1 MEKQKT
7 FEVQPSCKWIDW
19 AQLQWRSYRVSCM
32 AKARANCL
40 PPKLLLLLV
49 VWLFNGSSSLASSL
63 TGEYVAIISIAIKL
77 AIEYSLYIV
86 VISIK
91 GQQGQPSQDESRPG
105 HHLQLLLLLLL
116 CLSAGCK
123 PHNHL
128 PLKNSCRW
136 DNPRRCC
143 KLLPNRCTCSDPEW
157 LLLRLR
163 SLGCCRQVNAGLL
176 SLSLSLSVCLE
187 VPRLG
192 LSFMLCGLI
201 ELTDL
206 RCYPLNLGWLF
217 ANTQQRRTHTLHTPH
232 SQSPYVFI
240 GLAGTKVSKEDRKI
254 CEFMQY
260 LQISFW
266 AISWKISWH
275 ERLRTQTWV

>member
-19 AQLQWRSYRVSCM
+19 AQLQWRSYRESCM

-40 PPKLLLLLV
+40 PPKLLLLV

-63 TGEYVAIISIAIKL
+63 TGECVAIISIAIKL

-91 GQQGQPSQDESRPG
+91 GQQGQPSQVESRPG

-128 PLKNSCRW
+128 PLKNSC
-136 DNPRRCC
+136 PLS
-143 KLLPNRCTCSDPEW
+143 KGQPAALLQIAAKSLH
-157 LLLRLR
+157 LLWPGVTPTSSKVL
-163 SLGCCRQVNAGLL
+163 GLL
-176 SLSLSLSVCLE
+176 QAGQCRPALPLSLTLLV
-187 VPRLG
+187 
-192 LSFMLCGLI
+192 
-201 ELTDL
+201 L
-206 RCYPLNLGWLF
+206 RCL
-217 ANTQQRRTHTLHTPH
+217 
-232 SQSPYVFI
+232 V
-240 GLAGTKVSKEDRKI
+240 LACLSCFV
-254 CEFMQY
+254 
-260 LQISFW
+260 
-266 AISWKISWH
+266 
-275 ERLRTQTWV
+275 V

>member
-40 PPKLLLLLV
+40 PPKLLLLLLLV
-49 VWLFNGSSSLASSL
+49 VWLFNGCSSLASSL
-63 TGEYVAIISIAIKL
+63 TKEYVAIISIAIKL

-91 GQQGQPSQDESRPG
+91 GQQGQPSQVESRPG

-128 PLKNSCRW
+128 PLKNSC
-136 DNPRRCC
+136 PLS
-143 KLLPNRCTCSDPEW
+143 KGQPAALLQIAAKSLH
-157 LLLRLR
+157 LLWPGVTPTSSKVL
-163 SLGCCRQVNAGLL
+163 GLL
-176 SLSLSLSVCLE
+176 QAGQCRPSLPLPLSLPAC
-187 VPRLG
+187 LG

-232 SQSPYVFI
+232 TSLTIALCFYW
-240 GLAGTKVSKEDRKI
+240 
-254 CEFMQY
+254 
-260 LQISFW
+260 ISRHK
-266 AISWKISWH
+266 S
-275 ERLRTQTWV
+275 V